1 MHVNRKLSL
10 LTASVA
16 IASILAGCSSSAATP
31 VPTAAPTAAATTAAT
46 TAASAAPTAVATANF
61 SNPIVIGGIATLTGG
76 IPFVDLP
83 PGVQAYFDMI
93 NEQGGVQ
100 GRALVYK
107 SLDDGGSPAESLAD
121 AKKLT
126 LEDNIVGYAG
136 NVSLTDCVTNM
147 KYYEQSNTQVVGI
160 GPQPECYTSP
170 WWMPVNPGPY
180 VSTKIELAYAFET
193 LKATKVCMIGQN
205 EAGSIDTYKKIVT
218 DYTAKTGN
226 KLTLEQYTNDTTQS
240 PTPEIVQAK
249 NAGCEVL
256 ITHTMATNWVAII
269 QAAKAVGL
277 DATMIN
283 HGSAYDSSVPP
294 TLGAL
299 AEPGGLGPTSKG
311 IFIPSELAPFSLGD
325 FKGLEDYQAWMKKKN
340 LPVNFWTEGGWYSAE
355 VFVTVLKTV
364 KGDITRDSVTQA
376 FKDFPGYQSAFAGSP
391 VKYGQY
397 NQSTY
402 MVTVKGGAW
411 ISAPP
416 DNWVTASF

>member
-1 MHVNRKLSL
+1 VRVPRKVSL

-16 IASILAGCSSSAATP
+16 IASILAGCSSSTATTA
-31 VPTAAPTAAATTAAT
+31 PTAAPATQAATADGSAAVTAAPAAT
-46 TAASAAPTAVATANF
+46 ADF
-61 SNPIVIGGIATLTGG
+61 SNPIVVGGIATLTGG

-93 NEQGGVQ
+93 NEQGGIG

-107 SLDDGGSPAESLAD
+107 FLDDGGSPAESLAD

-126 LEDNIVGYAG
+126 LENNIVGYAG
-136 NVSLTDCVTNM
+136 NVSLTDCITNM
-147 KYYEQSNTQVVGI
+147 KYYEESNTQVVGL

-170 WWMPVNPGPY
+170 WWISINPGPY

-205 EAGSIDTYKKIVT
+205 EPGSIDTYKKIVT

-240 PTPEIVQAK
+240 PTPEMVQAK

-256 ITHTMATNWVAII
+256 ITHTMPNNWVAII

-283 HGSAYDSSVPP
+283 HGSAYDASVPS
-294 TLGAL
+294 TLGDL
-299 AEPGGLGPTSKG
+299 AEPGALGSVSKG
-311 IFIPSELAPFSLGD
+311 LFVPSELAPFSLSS

-340 LPVNFWTEGGWYSAE
+340 LPVSFWTEGGWLSGEA
-355 VFVTVLKTV
+355 FVTVLKTI
-364 KGDITRDSVTQA
+364 KGEITRDSVTQA
-376 FKDFPGYQSAFAGSP
+376 WKDFAGYQSAFSGS
-391 VKYGQY
+391 VIKRGAN
-397 NQSTY
+397 NQSAY
-402 MVTVKGGAW
+402 MMTIKGGTW
-411 ISAPP
+411 VSAPP
-416 DNWVTASF
+416 DAWSLASF